1 VNAFTGKAC
10 VHSQFQEKSGH
21 FRAPPQQFSKSRQGL
36 EMTRVCKR
44 FRVIDSGTSD
54 AGGWFI
60 AVNRT
65 CARNDTL
72 KSKKPGSPTIVAR
85 AAEFAAS
92 LATIVAV
99 LLASQSVWA
108 AGTPAGTVIDNTAL
122 VSFDVGGTSISLNS
136 NNVSITV
143 DERIDVVVTL
153 QSPQVL
159 VAAGDTNRNLLFR
172 VTNNG
177 NGTED
182 FLLAIDSNL
191 AGDDFDPVPA
201 VPGIYFDTDASGDFN
216 LGDVAYTAGNNDPQL
231 AADAFVDIL
240 LVNDIPLSAANGEIG
255 FSQLTAISL
264 TGNGVPGNV
273 FAGQGE
279 GGGDAVLGTSGGR
292 ASDNGEYL
300 VSDVT
305 LSIVKTVVVSDPFG
319 GTQPVPGA
327 TLTYSLAVEVTNAG
341 TAGNS
346 TVDDPVPVNTTY
358 LANSL
363 SVNGAPMTDAIDGDA
378 GELNLA
384 GAPSVVVRLGD
395 LTQASGIQTVTF
407 QVTID

>member
-1 VNAFTGKAC
+1 
-10 VHSQFQEKSGH
+10 
-21 FRAPPQQFSKSRQGL
+21 
-36 EMTRVCKR
+36 
-44 FRVIDSGTSD
+44 
-54 AGGWFI
+54 
-60 AVNRT
+60 
-65 CARNDTL
+65 
-72 KSKKPGSPTIVAR
+72 
-85 AAEFAAS
+85 
-92 LATIVAV
+92 
-99 LLASQSVWA
+99 
-108 AGTPAGTVIDNTAL
+108 VIDNTAL

-159 VAAGDTNRNLLFR
+159 VAAGDTNRNLLIR

-255 FSQLTAISL
+255 FSQLTATSL